1 MEYRLELN
9 FRRAGGNF
17 MAIEGK
23 LKELRTKKDK
33 LKMGGGK
40 DKLKAQHDK
49 GKLSARERLD
59 ILLDKGSF
67 VEINGLMKHR
77 AVDFDLDKME
87 LPGDGV
93 ITGYGTIDGKL
104 VFVYSEDFT
113 VMGGSLG
120 EAHAFKISYLIDQA
134 LKVGAPLIG
143 INDSGGARIQE
154 GVDSLKGYGEIFYR
168 NTISSG
174 VIPQITAIMGPCAG
188 GAVYSPAIG
197 DFVFMTDKISYMFI
211 TGPQV
216 VKTVLHQD
224 VTFEELGG
232 PHIHESKSGM
242 AHRVGKDDEDTL
254 NTIRT
259 LISFLPSNNMED
271 APAIEPTDDPMR
283 ETPELY
289 SIIPEDPNKGYN
301 VREVVKAVLDNNGFY
316 ELHPL
321 YAPNIVIGF
330 GRLDG
335 KVVGVVANNP
345 SHIAGVLDINSSDK
359 ASRFVRFCDAFNIPI
374 VSFVDTPGF
383 MPGIDQEHGGIIRH
397 GAKLLYA
404 YCEAT
409 VPLLTVIVR
418 KAYGGAYIGMAS
430 KHLKVDVVYALPTAE
445 IAVMGPKGACEII
458 FRKEIS
464 EAKDPAKKAAQL
476 TEEFEKKFANPYM
489 AAARGYVDDVIDP
502 KNLRTTLINALRV
515 YQSKKEMLP
524 KKKHGIMPF

>member
-1 MEYRLELN
+1 
-9 FRRAGGNF
+9 
-17 MAIEGK
+17 MAIEGM
-23 LKELRTKKDK
+23 LKELKEKKDK

-40 DKLKAQHDK
+40 KKLDTQHAK

-67 VEINGLMKHR
+67 AEINGLMKHR
-77 AVDFDLDKME
+77 AVDFGLDKTE
-87 LPGDGV
+87 IPGDGV
-93 ITGYGTIDGKL
+93 ITGYGTIEGRL
-104 VFVYSEDFT
+104 VYVFSQDFT

-120 EAHAFKISYLIDQA
+120 EAHAFKISYLMDQA
-134 LKVGAPLIG
+134 RKVGVPVIG

-168 NTISSG
+168 NTIASG

-188 GAVYSPAIG
+188 GAVYSPALG
-197 DFVFMTDKISYMFI
+197 DFVFMTENTSYMFI

-232 PHIHESKSGM
+232 AHVHETKSGM
-242 AHRVGKDDEDTL
+242 AHRVGKNDEDTL
-254 NTIRT
+254 NLMRT
-259 LISFLPSNNMED
+259 LFSFLPSNNMED
-271 APAIEPTDDPMR
+271 PPAIETTDDPLR

-289 SIIPEDPNKGYN
+289 SIIPEDPNKGYHAS
-301 VREVVKAVLDNNGFY
+301 EVIKAILDDNDFF
-316 ELHPL
+316 ELHPSF
-321 YAPNIVIGF
+321 APNIIVGF

-374 VSFVDTPGF
+374 VTFVDTPGY
-383 MPGIDQEHGGIIRH
+383 MPGLDQEHGGIIRH

-404 YCEAT
+404 YSEAT

-418 KAYGGAYIGMAS
+418 KAYGGAYIAMAS
-430 KHLKVDVVYALPTAE
+430 KHLRSDVVYALPTAE
-445 IAVMGPKGACEII
+445 IAVMGPKGACEIV
-458 FRKEIS
+458 FRKEIAEATNPEKKTDELS
-464 EAKDPAKKAAQL
+464 EDYKN
-476 TEEFEKKFANPYM
+476 KFANPYM
-489 AAARGYVDDVIDP
+489 AASRGYVDDIIDP
-502 KNLRTTLINALRV
+502 KNLRTALINSLRV
-515 YQSKKEMLP
+515 YYSKKEVLP
-524 KKKHGIMPF
+524 KKKHGMIPF

>member
-1 MEYRLELN
+1 
-9 FRRAGGNF
+9 
-17 MAIEGK
+17 MAIEGM
-23 LKELRTKKDK
+23 LKELKEKKDK

-40 DKLKAQHDK
+40 EKLESQHAK
-49 GKLSARERLD
+49 GKLNARERLD
-59 ILLDKGSF
+59 ILLDKGIF

-77 AVDFDLDKME
+77 AVDFGLDKTDI
-87 LPGDGV
+87 PGDGV
-93 ITGYGTIDGKL
+93 ITGFGTIEGRL
-104 VFVYSEDFT
+104 VYVFSQDFT

-120 EAHAFKISYLIDQA
+120 EAHAFKISYLMDQA
-134 LKVGAPLIG
+134 MKVGAPVIG

-154 GVDSLKGYGEIFYR
+154 GVDSLKGYGDIFYR

-197 DFVFMTDKISYMFI
+197 DFVFMTDVTSYMFI

-232 PHIHESKSGM
+232 PHVHETKSGM
-242 AHRVGKDDEDTL
+242 AHRVGKNDEDTL
-254 NTIRT
+254 NLIRN
-259 LISFLPSNNMED
+259 LFSYLPSNNMED
-271 APAIEPTDDPMR
+271 PPSIEPTDDPLR

-289 SIIPEDPNKGYN
+289 SIIPEDSNKGYHAGQ
-301 VREVVKAVLDNNGFY
+301 VVKAVLDNNEFY
-316 ELHPL
+316 EIHPL
-321 YAPNIVIGF
+321 YAPNILVGF

-335 KVVGVVANNP
+335 KVVGIVANNP

-374 VSFVDTPGF
+374 LTFVDTPGY
-383 MPGIDQEHGGIIRH
+383 MPGLDQEHGGIIRH

-404 YCEAT
+404 YSEAT

-418 KAYGGAYIGMAS
+418 KAYGGAYIAMAS
-430 KHLKVDVVYALPTAE
+430 KHLRADVVYALPTAE
-445 IAVMGPKGACEII
+445 IAVMGPKGACEIV

-464 EAKDPAKKAAQL
+464 EASNPAKKTDELSEDYKQ
-476 TEEFEKKFANPYM
+476 KFANPYM
-489 AAARGYVDDVIDP
+489 AAARGYVDDVVDP
-502 KNLRTTLINALRV
+502 KNLRTILINSLRV
-515 YQSKKEMLP
+515 YQSKRELLP
-524 KKKHGIMPF
+524 KKKHGIIPF

>member
-1 MEYRLELN
+1 MVYRLKLS
-9 FRRAGGNF
+9 FRRNGGNF

-23 LKELRTKKDK
+23 LKDLKNKKDK

-40 DKLKAQHDK
+40 DKLKTQHDK

-77 AVDFDLDKME
+77 AVDFDLDKTE
-87 LPGDGV
+87 IPGDGV

-104 VFVYSEDFT
+104 VFVFSQDFT

-120 EAHAFKISYLIDQA
+120 EAHAFKISYIMDQA
-134 LKVGAPLIG
+134 LKVGAPVIG

-154 GVDSLKGYGEIFYR
+154 GVDSLKGYGDIFYR
-168 NTISSG
+168 NTIASG

-197 DFVFMTDKISYMFI
+197 DFVFMTDNISYMFI

-224 VTFEELGG
+224 DTFEDLGG
-232 PHIHESKSGM
+232 PHVHESKSGM

-254 NTIRT
+254 NLIRN
-259 LISFLPSNNMED
+259 LVSFLPSNNMED
-271 APAIEPTDDPMR
+271 PPTVEVTDDPMR

-289 SIIPEDPNKGYN
+289 SIIPEDSNKGYHAAQ
-301 VREVVKAVLDNNGFY
+301 VVKTILDNNEFY

-321 YAPNIVIGF
+321 YAPNIITGF

-335 KVVGVVANNP
+335 KVVGIVANNP
-345 SHIAGVLDINSSDK
+345 SSIAGVLDINSSDK

-374 VSFVDTPGF
+374 ITFVDTPGY
-383 MPGIDQEHGGIIRH
+383 MHGVDQEYVWIIRH

-404 YCEAT
+404 YSEAT

-418 KAYGGAYIGMAS
+418 KAYGGAYIAMAS
-430 KHLKVDVVYALPTAE
+430 KHLKADAVFALPTAE

-458 FRKEIS
+458 FRKEIA
-464 EAKDPAKKAAQL
+464 EAKDPTKKSNELIEDYTQ
-476 TEEFEKKFANPYM
+476 KFANPYM
-489 AAARGYVDDVIDP
+489 AAARGYVDDVVDP
-502 KNLRTTLINALRV
+502 KNLRTTLINSLRV
-515 YQSKKEMLP
+515 YQSKKELLP
-524 KKKHGIMPF
+524 KKKHGVMPF

>member
-1 MEYRLELN
+1 MEYRLNLT
-9 FRRAGGNF
+9 FRRNGGNF

-23 LKELRTKKDK
+23 LKDLRAKKDN

-40 DKLKAQHDK
+40 EKLKSQHEK

-77 AVDFDLDKME
+77 AIDFDLDKTE

-93 ITGYGTIDGKL
+93 ITGYGTIDGRL
-104 VFVYSEDFT
+104 VFVFSQDFT

-120 EAHAFKISYLIDQA
+120 EAHAFKISYLMDQA
-134 LKVGAPLIG
+134 MKVGAPVIG

-168 NTISSG
+168 NTIASG
-174 VIPQITAIMGPCAG
+174 VVPQITAIMGPCAG

-197 DFVFMTDKISYMFI
+197 DFVFMTKNNSYMFI

-216 VKTVLHQD
+216 IKTVLHQD
-224 VTFEELGG
+224 VSFEGLGG
-232 PHIHESKSGM
+232 AVVHETTSGM

-254 NTIRT
+254 NMIRA
-259 LISFLPSNNMED
+259 LVSFLPSNNMED
-271 APAIEPTDDPMR
+271 PPAIEPTDDPMR
-283 ETPELY
+283 ETSELY
-289 SIIPEDPNKGYN
+289 NIIPEDPNKGYHASQ
-301 VREVVKAVLDNNGFY
+301 VVKAVLDNNDFY
-316 ELHPL
+316 EIHPL
-321 YAPNIVIGF
+321 YAPNIIVGF

-374 VSFVDTPGF
+374 ITFVDTPGY

-404 YCEAT
+404 YSEAT

-418 KAYGGAYIGMAS
+418 KAYGGAYIAMAS
-430 KHLKVDVVYALPTAE
+430 KHLRADVVLALPTAE

-464 EAKDPAKKAAQL
+464 EAKDPAKKTNELIDDYIQ
-476 TEEFEKKFANPYM
+476 KFANPYM
-489 AAARGYVDDVIDP
+489 AASRGYVDDVVDP
-502 KNLRTTLINALRV
+502 KNLRTILINSLRV
-515 YQSKKEMLP
+515 YHSKKEVLP
-524 KKKHGIMPF
+524 KKKHGVMPF

>member
-1 MEYRLELN
+1 VPPKTKYT
-9 FRRAGGNF
+9 AKGGNF
-17 MAIEGK
+17 MAIEGM
-23 LKELRTKKDK
+23 LKELKEKKDK

-40 DKLKAQHDK
+40 EKLESQHAK

-77 AVDFDLDKME
+77 AVDFDLDKTDIPE
-87 LPGDGV
+87 DGV
-93 ITGYGTIDGKL
+93 ITGFGTIDGRIVY
-104 VFVYSEDFT
+104 VFSQDFT

-120 EAHAFKISYLIDQA
+120 EAHAFKISYLMDQA
-134 LKVGAPLIG
+134 MKVGAPVIG

-197 DFVFMTDKISYMFI
+197 DFVFMTDTTSYMFI

-232 PHIHESKSGM
+232 PQVHETKSGM
-242 AHRVGKDDEDTL
+242 AHRVGKNDEDTL
-254 NTIRT
+254 NLMRA
-259 LISFLPSNNMED
+259 LFSYLPSNNMED
-271 APAIEPTDDPMR
+271 PPAIDPTDDPMR
-283 ETPELY
+283 ETTELY
-289 SIIPEDPNKGYN
+289 SIIPEDSNKGYHASQ
-301 VREVVKAVLDNNGFY
+301 VIKAVLDNNDFF
-316 ELHPL
+316 EIHPL
-321 YAPNIVIGF
+321 YAPNIIVGF

-335 KVVGVVANNP
+335 KVVGIVANNP

-374 VSFVDTPGF
+374 LTFVDTPGY
-383 MPGIDQEHGGIIRH
+383 MPGLDQEHGGIIRH

-404 YCEAT
+404 YSEAT
-409 VPLLTVIVR
+409 VPLITVIVR
-418 KAYGGAYIGMAS
+418 KAYGGAYIAMAS
-430 KHLKVDVVYALPTAE
+430 KHLRADAVYALPTAE
-445 IAVMGPKGACEII
+445 IAVMGPKGACEIV

-464 EAKDPAKKAAQL
+464 EAKDPAKKTDEL
-476 TEEFEKKFANPYM
+476 SEDYKHKFANPYM
-489 AAARGYVDDVIDP
+489 AAARGYVDDVVDP
-502 KNLRTTLINALRV
+502 KNLRTVLINSLRV
-515 YQSKKEMLP
+515 YLSKKEVLP
-524 KKKHGIMPF
+524 KRKHGIIPF

>member
-1 MEYRLELN
+1 M
-9 FRRAGGNF
+9 
-17 MAIEGK
+17 
-23 LKELRTKKDK
+23 LKELKEKKDK

-40 DKLKAQHDK
+40 KKLETQHAK

-67 VEINGLMKHR
+67 AEINGLMKHR
-77 AVDFDLDKME
+77 AVDFGLDKTE
-87 LPGDGV
+87 IPGDGV
-93 ITGYGTIDGKL
+93 ITGYGTIEGRL
-104 VFVYSEDFT
+104 VYVFSQDFT

-120 EAHAFKISYLIDQA
+120 EAHAFKISYLMDQA
-134 LKVGAPLIG
+134 RKVGVPVIG

-168 NTISSG
+168 NTIASG

-188 GAVYSPAIG
+188 GAVYSPALG
-197 DFVFMTDKISYMFI
+197 DFVFMTENTSYMFI

-232 PHIHESKSGM
+232 AHVHETKSGM
-242 AHRVGKDDEDTL
+242 AHRVGKNDEDTL
-254 NTIRT
+254 NLMRT
-259 LISFLPSNNMED
+259 LFSFLPSNNMED
-271 APAIEPTDDPMR
+271 PPAIETTDDPLR

-289 SIIPEDPNKGYN
+289 SIIPGDPNKGYHAS
-301 VREVVKAVLDNNGFY
+301 EVIKAILDDNDFF
-316 ELHPL
+316 ELHPSF
-321 YAPNIVIGF
+321 APNIIVGF

-374 VSFVDTPGF
+374 VTFVDTPGY
-383 MPGIDQEHGGIIRH
+383 MPGLDQEHGGIIRH

-404 YCEAT
+404 YSEAT

-418 KAYGGAYIGMAS
+418 KAYGGAYIAMAS
-430 KHLKVDVVYALPTAE
+430 KHLRSDVVYALPTAE
-445 IAVMGPKGACEII
+445 IAVMGPKGACEIV
-458 FRKEIS
+458 FRKEIA
-464 EAKDPAKKAAQL
+464 EATNP
-476 TEEFEKKFANPYM
+476 EKKTDELSEDY
-489 AAARGYVDDVIDP
+489 
-502 KNLRTTLINALRV
+502 
-515 YQSKKEMLP
+515 
-524 KKKHGIMPF
+524 KKKCSKNMS